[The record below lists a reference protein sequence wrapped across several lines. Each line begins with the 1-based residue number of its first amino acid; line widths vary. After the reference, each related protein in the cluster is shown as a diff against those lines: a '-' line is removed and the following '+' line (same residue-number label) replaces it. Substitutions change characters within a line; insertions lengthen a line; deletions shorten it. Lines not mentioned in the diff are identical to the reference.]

1 MRWLGHIFRMPE
13 ERLLRRTVLEA
24 AGDGP
29 TYPTGSLM
37 MDMNGV
43 KITVATTH
51 GSKTVNFYYGCR
63 GAIASKVRPRI
74 DQLASTIDRQLDTAR
89 WIGKP
94 AAPGKARQAT
104 H

>member
-1 MRWLGHIFRMPE
+1 MCGGDKRGQVRDEIF
-13 ERLLRRTVLEA
+13 
-24 AGDGP
+24 AG
-29 TYPTGSLM
+29 T
-37 MDMNGV
+37 
-43 KITVATTH
+43 A
-51 GSKTVNFYYGCR
+51 
-63 GAIASKVRPRI
+63 ASKVRPRI